1 MSKYTFI
8 STSSQ
13 DPTLPANWL
22 KDDGTNAAP
31 GAGDDVFIQGIPGS
45 ALANIWAAGN
55 NGLAATSTPTTSGAA
70 STGGSLAQ
78 STSYYYVVSAIN
90 ASGEGPV
97 SAELTYAVPA
107 SGTATNQI
115 TINWTA
121 VTNATG
127 YKIYRGTAS
136 GTNLYLATVGAVIL
150 YADTTATVPAGGP
163 PGSVTFASLTISQT
177 YTGTIGNAGIGG
189 YWKQPVTAWI
199 VGNPS
204 GTGQTASGSGRI
216 KIDFGSVQYTGTVL
230 NSGQSTDANQMPIR
244 IKGTNSSN
252 KLSVINGNVGVATN
266 QPGETST
273 ISQLDVVGSQTAAVT
288 GSGVTLTTVNAAN
301 GCKLTTN
308 SAITTL
314 TTSGASQTNCN
325 GAVKLTTIN
334 NGASLALNNRP
345 ASGNLSD
352 TINNYSSGAIDFSGG
367 PGNGTVAQFNLYAG
381 STFTVDPSN
390 PSHITITAR
399 TLINGGVTSIS

>member
-1 MSKYTFI
+1 MSKYIWT
-8 STSSQ
+8 STSSN
-13 DPTLPANWL
+13 DPTLAASWT
-22 KDDGTNAAP
+22 KDDGTNEAP
-31 GAGDDVFIQGIPGS
+31 VAGADVFIQGIPGS

-55 NGLAATSTPTTSGAA
+55 NGLAATTLPTTSGAS
-70 STGGSLAQ
+70 STGGNLAQ
-78 STSYYYVVSAIN
+78 STSYYYVVSAIS

-97 SAELTYAVPA
+97 SAQLTYAVPA

-121 VTNATG
+121 VTGATG
-127 YKIYRGTAS
+127 YKIYRGTTT
-136 GTNLYLATVGAVIL
+136 GVNLYLASVGAVLL
-150 YADTTATVPAGGP
+150 YADVSATVPAGGP
-163 PGSVTFASLTISQT
+163 PGSVTFASLTVSQT

-189 YWKQPVTAWI
+189 YWKQPVTAWTL
-199 VGNPS
+199 GAPS
-204 GTGQTASGSGRI
+204 GTGQTAAGSGRI
-216 KIDFGSVQYTGTVL
+216 KIDFGTVQYTGTVL
-230 NSGQSTDANQMPIR
+230 NSGQSSDANQMPIR
-244 IKGTNSSN
+244 INGTHASN
-252 KLSVINGNVGVATN
+252 KLSIINGNVGIATN

-288 GSGVTLTTVNAAN
+288 GTGVTLTTVNAAG

-314 TTSGASQTNCN
+314 TTSGASQTVCN

-334 NGASLALNNRP
+334 NGASLALLNRP

-352 TINNYSSGAIDFSGG
+352 TINNYNGGAIDFSGG

-399 TLINGGVTSIS
+399 TLINGGVTTIS